1 LAAQAGNGLA
11 CIIYLNGRLIRRK
24 PQKPCQMAVI
34 QRNAK
39 KPLLIIGKL
48 RAIIAQLSP
57 LSQPWHDM
65 PGLVAGGLQL
75 NCGKTNR

>member
-1 LAAQAGNGLA
+1 
-11 CIIYLNGRLIRRK
+11 
-24 PQKPCQMAVI
+24 MAVI

-39 KPLLIIGKL
+39 NPKNYRQITGNYRP
-48 RAIIAQLSP
+48 IIAQLSP